1 MSTENPPR
9 SRPDWGDDVLREE
22 NATVL
27 PFRDAALR
35 RPIDVVAWMNSHA
48 PAPQAGDAPDNVI
61 PLTGPAHSSRRARR
75 RFWCGGP
82 PEGEAA

>member
-1 MSTENPPR
+1 
-9 SRPDWGDDVLREE
+9 VLREE

-48 PAPQAGDAPDNVI
+48 PAPQAVDAPDNVI
-61 PLTGPAHSSRRARR
+61 PLTGLARSSSRARR

-82 PEGEAA
+82 PDGEAA

>member
-1 MSTENPPR
+1 M
-9 SRPDWGDDVLREE
+9 LREE

-48 PAPQAGDAPDNVI
+48 PAPRAGDAPDNVI
-61 PLTGPAHSSRRARR
+61 PLTALARSSRVSRR

-82 PEGEAA
+82 PDGEAA

>member
-1 MSTENPPR
+1 MSTGNPPR
-9 SRPDWGDDVLREE
+9 SRPDWGDDVLQEE

-48 PAPQAGDAPDNVI
+48 PAPRAGDAPDNVI
-61 PLTGPAHSSRRARR
+61 PLARSSRARR
-75 RFWCGGP
+75 RFWRGP

>member
-1 MSTENPPR
+1 
-9 SRPDWGDDVLREE
+9 VLREE

-35 RPIDVVAWMNSHA
+35 RPIDVVAWMNTRASSA
-48 PAPQAGDAPDNVI
+48 TESRVALDNVI
-61 PLTGPAHSSRRARR
+61 PMARFARASRRGAHRTW
-75 RFWCGGP
+75 FAGP

>member
-1 MSTENPPR
+1 
-9 SRPDWGDDVLREE
+9 VLREE

-48 PAPQAGDAPDNVI
+48 PAPQTANAPDNVI
-61 PLTGPAHSSRRARR
+61 PLAGMARSSRRARR

-82 PEGEAA
+82 PDGEAA

>member
-1 MSTENPPR
+1 
-9 SRPDWGDDVLREE
+9 VLREE

-27 PFRDAALR
+27 PFRDAAMR
-35 RPIDVVAWMNSHA
+35 RPIDLVAWTNSHA
-48 PAPQAGDAPDNVI
+48 ATTQPDDTPDNVI
-61 PLTGPAHSSRRARR
+61 PLTRFARSSRRAGR